1 MTLLDKI
8 KDGGELTNAEFCA
21 LLYDLTLGLAQMS
34 SLSYNK
40 GFEELAN
47 TLNTTAMSILDVIEP
62 IVVVDEKQEV
72 LDEYNTLPE
81 QDKIDVNEIL
91 DVINEN
97 MKKFESTNV

>member
-40 GFEELAN
+40 GFEELADI
-47 TLNTTAMSILDVIEP
+47 LNKTAVNILDVIEP

-72 LDEYNTLPE
+72 LDEYNILPE
-81 QDKIDVNEIL
+81 SDRMDVNEIL
-91 DVINEN
+91 DVINAN
-97 MKKFESTNV
+97 LKKFEDTK